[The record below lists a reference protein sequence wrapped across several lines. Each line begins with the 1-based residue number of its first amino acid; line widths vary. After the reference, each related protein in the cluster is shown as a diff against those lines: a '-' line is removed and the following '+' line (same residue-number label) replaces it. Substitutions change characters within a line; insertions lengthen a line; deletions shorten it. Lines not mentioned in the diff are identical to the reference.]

1 MIREPK
7 ILTYLAVAGIDCS
20 NYFVEEMVEAAV
32 AAVEHALVAVVVAA
46 SSFVVVAAAAA
57 AGASFEIAETF
68 PEVEYSYCPLVSF
81 PAWVALPDL
90 GLASLD
96 WDPFV
101 PYFAHHPYLAFCS
114 FAHIVAVVVVGLNTS
129 FAFAVVED

>member
-1 MIREPK
+1 M
-7 ILTYLAVAGIDCS
+7 TYLSAVGIDCL

-32 AAVEHALVAVVVAA
+32 AAVEHALAAVVAAA
-46 SSFVVVAAAAA
+46 SSFVVVAAAA
-57 AGASFEIAETF
+57 GASFEIGETF

-114 FAHIVAVVVVGLNTS
+114 FAHIVAAVVVGLNTS
-129 FAFAVVED
+129 FSFAVVED

>member
-32 AAVEHALVAVVVAA
+32 EHALVAVVVAA
-46 SSFVVVAAAAA
+46 SSFVVVAAAA
-57 AGASFEIAETF
+57 GASFEIGETF
-68 PEVEYSYCPLVSF
+68 PEVEYSYCPSVSF
-81 PAWVALPDL
+81 PAWVALPDF

-96 WDPFV
+96 
-101 PYFAHHPYLAFCS
+101 
-114 FAHIVAVVVVGLNTS
+114 
-129 FAFAVVED
+129 

>member
-57 AGASFEIAETF
+57 GASFEIGETF
-68 PEVEYSYCPLVSF
+68 PEVEYSYWGFCRESIPKKSKVNQ
-81 PAWVALPDL
+81 
-90 GLASLD
+90 SLS
-96 WDPFV
+96 PKS
-101 PYFAHHPYLAFCS
+101 LR
-114 FAHIVAVVVVGLNTS
+114 
-129 FAFAVVED
+129 

>member
-46 SSFVVVAAAAA
+46 SSFVVVAAAA
-57 AGASFEIAETF
+57 GASFEIGETF
-68 PEVEYSYCPLVSF
+68 PEVEYSYCPSVSF

>member
-46 SSFVVVAAAAA
+46 SSFVVVAAAA
-57 AGASFEIAETF
+57 GASFEIGETF
-68 PEVEYSYCPLVSF
+68 PEVEYSYCPSVSF

-114 FAHIVAVVVVGLNTS
+114 FAHIVAAVVVGLNTS
-129 FAFAVVED
+129 FSFAVVED